1 MIQTLEADSV
11 ILEFGTKRVLQDVYL
26 KSETAK
32 ITGLLGRNG
41 TGKTCLL
48 NIIYGQLSPYDHS
61 VRLNKQALLNS
72 SRSTKDIMYLPQF
85 SFIPKSLTLNRIFND
100 YKLDFSEFINEFPEF
115 EKYYMSKLKKLSGG
129 EQRIVEIYLII
140 SSKTKF
146 CLLDEPFTHVM
157 PLHIDSIKNLIL
169 REKKNKGII
178 ITDHLYRHII
188 DICDDLY
195 VINDGKTYLTNSIQD
210 LETLGYA
217 TFTATNNMYKK
228 LPKQ

>member
-1 MIQTLEADSV
+1 MIQTLEVDSV

-26 KSETAK
+26 KSKTGK

-48 NIIYGQLSPYDHS
+48 NILYGQLSPNDHS
-61 VRLNKQALLNS
+61 VRLNKQVLLNS

-115 EKYYMSKLKKLSGG
+115 EKYYISKLKKLSGG

-228 LPKQ
+228 LPR

>member
-1 MIQTLEADSV
+1 MIQTLEVDSV

-26 KSETAK
+26 KNETAK

-41 TGKTCLL
+41 AGKTCLL

-72 SRSTKDIMYLPQF
+72 SRSTNDIMYLPQF

-115 EKYYMSKLKKLSGG
+115 EKYYISKLKKLSGG

-157 PLHIDSIKNLIL
+157 PLHVDSIKNLIL

-195 VINDGKTYLTNSIQD
+195 VINDGKTYLINSIQD
-210 LETLGYA
+210 LETLGYV

-228 LPKQ
+228 LP

>member
-1 MIQTLEADSV
+1 MIQTLEIDSV

-41 TGKTCLL
+41 AGKTCLL
-48 NIIYGQLSPYDHS
+48 NIIYGQLSPDDHS

-115 EKYYMSKLKKLSGG
+115 EKYYISKLKKLSGG
-129 EQRIVEIYLII
+129 QQRIVEIYLII

-157 PLHIDSIKNLIL
+157 PLHVDSIKNLIL
-169 REKKNKGII
+169 KEKKNKGII
-178 ITDHLYRHII
+178 ITDHLYRHIT

-228 LPKQ
+228 LP

>member
-1 MIQTLEADSV
+1 MIQTLEVDSV

-115 EKYYMSKLKKLSGG
+115 EKYYISKLKKLSGG

-157 PLHIDSIKNLIL
+157 PLHVDSIKNLIL

-217 TFTATNNMYKK
+217 TFTATNSK
-228 LPKQ
+228 

>member
-1 MIQTLEADSV
+1 MIQTLEVDSV

-48 NIIYGQLSPYDHS
+48 NIIYGQLSPDDHS

-115 EKYYMSKLKKLSGG
+115 EKYYISKLKKLSGG

-157 PLHIDSIKNLIL
+157 PLHVDSIKNLIL

-217 TFTATNNMYKK
+217 TFTATNSK
-228 LPKQ
+228 